1 MSMEFQEVVK
11 EVIQDEFHCLKC
23 AFKDDCRFFNG
34 KEKAAKFGCTA
45 DAYERVFVKGFRTP
59 AEKVLELIK
68 NDPKLTEGC
77 LSALSRHFALNCSKF
92 GASVLA
98 IRESYTINHKNY
110 KTTFLVTT
118 AEDQGDNFT
127 EMAQRYAQEIYEYYL
142 SGDLPESIKNRLI
155 YLFRVA
161 MVLGYNMKDNY
172 EEDEDYE
179 DYEEED

>member
-77 LSALSRHFALNCSKF
+77 LSALSRIMAINSVTV
-92 GASVLA
+92 GASVMS
-98 IRESYTINHKNY
+98 IKESYIINQKNY
-110 KTTFLVTT
+110 NTTFVVYT

-127 EMAQRYAQEIYEYYL
+127 EMAQRYAQDIYERYL
-142 SGDLPESIKNRLI
+142 SGYLPESKKNRLI

-161 MVLGYNMKDNY
+161 MVLGYNMKDDY

-179 DYEEED
+179 EEG

>member
-11 EVIQDEFHCLKC
+11 KAIQNEFRCYKC
-23 AFKDDCRFFNG
+23 DFKEECMFFNG
-34 KEKAAKFGCTA
+34 DEKAEKFDCPA
-45 DAYERVFVKGFRTP
+45 DAYERGFQNGFSAP
-59 AEKVLELIK
+59 AKEVLELIK

-77 LSALSRHFALNCSKF
+77 LSALSRHFALNCSKI
-92 GASVLA
+92 GASVMS
-98 IRESYTINHKNY
+98 IKESYTINQKNY
-110 KTTFLVTT
+110 NTTFVVYS

-161 MVLGYNMKDNY
+161 MVLGYNMKD
-172 EEDEDYE
+172 
-179 DYEEED
+179 DYEEEEQL

>member
-34 KEKAAKFGCTA
+34 KENAAKFGCTA
-45 DAYERVFVKGFRTP
+45 DAYERVFEKGFRTP
-59 AEKVLELIK
+59 AGKVLDLIK
-68 NDPKLTEGC
+68 NDPKLTEAC
-77 LSALSRHFALNCSKF
+77 LSTLSRYFALNCSKV

-98 IRESYTINHKNY
+98 LRESYTINHKNY

-127 EMAQRYAQEIYEYYL
+127 EMAQRYAQDIYERYL
-142 SGDLPESIKNRLI
+142 SDLPENIKDRLI

-161 MVLGYNMKDNY
+161 MILGYNMKDNY

-179 DYEEED
+179 EED

>member
-1 MSMEFQEVVK
+1 MEFQEVVK

-23 AFKDDCRFFNG
+23 AFKDNCRFCNG
-34 KEKAAKFGCTA
+34 KEEAAKFGCTA
-45 DAYERVFVKGFRTP
+45 DAYERVFEKGFRTP

-77 LSALSRHFALNCSKF
+77 LSALSRHLALNCSKV

-98 IRESYTINHKNY
+98 IRESYTINHKSY
-110 KTTFLVTT
+110 KTTFTVTT

-127 EMAQRYAQEIYEYYL
+127 EMAQRYAQDIYERYL
-142 SGDLPESIKNRLI
+142 SDLPENIKDRLI

-161 MVLGYNMKDNY
+161 MILGYNMKD
-172 EEDEDYE
+172 EFDDECN
-179 DYEEED
+179 EEED

>member
-34 KEKAAKFGCTA
+34 KKNAAKFGCTA
-45 DAYERVFVKGFRTP
+45 DAYERVFEKGFRTP
-59 AEKVLELIK
+59 AGKVLDLIK
-68 NDPKLTEGC
+68 NDPKLTEAC
-77 LSALSRHFALNCSKF
+77 LSTLSRYFALNCSKV

-98 IRESYTINHKNY
+98 LRESYTINHKNY

-127 EMAQRYAQEIYEYYL
+127 EMAQRYAQDIYERYL
-142 SGDLPESIKNRLI
+142 SDLPENIKDRLI

-161 MVLGYNMKDNY
+161 MILGYNMKDNY

-179 DYEEED
+179 EED